1 MKVVLSPNPYRDR
14 GLRAAQAAEKIL
26 RNVGVE
32 TAMCLPFLLEGSN
45 LEFPKHIQFKDT
57 QEELKNADM
66 LVCFGGDGTILHAA
80 KDANAHKVPI
90 LGVNLGSVGFMAE
103 LEQSELS
110 MLSKLAAGK
119 YTIESRMMLDVAVR
133 RDGKVLFNDIA
144 LNDAALTKGAVA
156 RVVDLEVYG
165 DKVMIANFS
174 ADGVIVSTPTGS
186 TAYSMS
192 AGGPIVEPTAEN
204 MIVTPICPHALSAR
218 SIVLGRERTVSI
230 KMGKQSRKT
239 AYLSVDGGKAFRLGS
254 GDVVELKMS
263 SSKTR
268 LVRVTGRSFYDT
280 KSETGRCQGVKGK
293 RQQEILRIIEEQDID
308 TQDQLLAELRARGL
322 QSTQATISR
331 DIKELHLIKE
341 LTGYGT
347 YRYAVSERKASLNVA
362 SRLRTI
368 FKEGVISFDL
378 AQNIIVLKTMPGVAS
393 AACAAIDGMEITG
406 LVGSLA
412 GDDTAM
418 LVMRTNEDAQ
428 EFCNEIHTMLK

>member
-165 DKVMIANFS
+165 DKV
-174 ADGVIVSTPTGS
+174 IVSTPTGS

-263 SSKTR
+263 SSRTR
-268 LVRVTGRSFYDT
+268 LVRVTGRSFYD
-280 KSETGRCQGVKGK
+280 
-293 RQQEILRIIEEQDID
+293 ILSQK
-308 TQDQLLAELRARGL
+308 LGGA
-322 QSTQATISR
+322 
-331 DIKELHLIKE
+331 
-341 LTGYGT
+341 
-347 YRYAVSERKASLNVA
+347 KA
-362 SRLRTI
+362 
-368 FKEGVISFDL
+368 
-378 AQNIIVLKTMPGVAS
+378 
-393 AACAAIDGMEITG
+393 
-406 LVGSLA
+406 
-412 GDDTAM
+412 
-418 LVMRTNEDAQ
+418 
-428 EFCNEIHTMLK
+428 

>member
-1 MKVVLSPNPYRDR
+1 
-14 GLRAAQAAEKIL
+14 
-26 RNVGVE
+26 
-32 TAMCLPFLLEGSN
+32 
-45 LEFPKHIQFKDT
+45 
-57 QEELKNADM
+57 
-66 LVCFGGDGTILHAA
+66 
-80 KDANAHKVPI
+80 
-90 LGVNLGSVGFMAE
+90 MAE

-254 GDVVELKMS
+254 GDVVELRCPAPRPS
-263 SSKTR
+263 G
-268 LVRVTGRSFYDT
+268 TGDR
-280 KSETGRCQGVKGK
+280 
-293 RQQEILRIIEEQDID
+293 
-308 TQDQLLAELRARGL
+308 AELL
-322 QSTQATISR
+322 
-331 DIKELHLIKE
+331 
-341 LTGYGT
+341 
-347 YRYAVSERKASLNVA
+347 
-362 SRLRTI
+362 
-368 FKEGVISFDL
+368 
-378 AQNIIVLKTMPGVAS
+378 
-393 AACAAIDGMEITG
+393 
-406 LVGSLA
+406 
-412 GDDTAM
+412 
-418 LVMRTNEDAQ
+418 
-428 EFCNEIHTMLK
+428 